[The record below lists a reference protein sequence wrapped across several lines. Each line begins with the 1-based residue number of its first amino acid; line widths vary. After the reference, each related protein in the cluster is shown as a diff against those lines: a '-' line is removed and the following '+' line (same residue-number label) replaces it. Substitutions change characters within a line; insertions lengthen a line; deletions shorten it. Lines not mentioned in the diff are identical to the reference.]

1 MINSSLDI
9 LFLVLAAI
17 ILLVGVLLAIAIV
30 YLIMILR
37 DASKATYFIRDTAKQ
52 INDFVYK
59 PIVLVNSILE
69 KLGPVIEMLKTR
81 GEDIAEAAVKKYGK
95 GKKGKK

>member
-17 ILLVGVLLAIAIV
+17 ILLVGILIAIAIV

-37 DASKATYFIRDTAKQ
+37 DASKASYFIRDTAKQ

-59 PIVLVNSILE
+59 PIVLVNSLLE
-69 KLGPVIEMLKTR
+69 KLGPLLELVKNK
-81 GEDIAEAAVKKYGK
+81 GEDLAEAAVKKYGK
-95 GKKGKK
+95 GKKSKK